1 MRQIQEREPQ
11 STTAYHLVED
21 ELGDACFFKSLN
33 VGGAVV
39 AIINPRHQFY
49 KAVYAPLVTGKE
61 LDQAEIAN
69 ALQLV
74 FLAAARAEL
83 AFTDS
88 VDQRVIEKFRN
99 EWSHAMDVLLAKR

>member
-1 MRQIQEREPQ
+1 M
-11 STTAYHLVED
+11 
-21 ELGDACFFKSLN
+21 
-33 VGGAVV
+33 GGAVV